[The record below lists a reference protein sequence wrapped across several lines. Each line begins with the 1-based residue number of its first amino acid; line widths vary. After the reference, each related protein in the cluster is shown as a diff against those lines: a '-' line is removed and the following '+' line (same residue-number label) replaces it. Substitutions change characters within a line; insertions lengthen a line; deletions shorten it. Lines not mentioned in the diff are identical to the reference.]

1 MASQS
6 YVKGW
11 GSSIIA
17 LPGKGHPSTVKKEKS
32 LVFRWMAGHT
42 MRRPRQ
48 LPPMLDQTTQAPK
61 SAQRLLP
68 GKSASSSPRQRRVM
82 LAALVLLLGALVL
95 VLYRDRDF
103 WFPDTEEAESKLLS
117 PPNVQDAPSAVPVP
131 AVAPTPQKKKLRM
144 REPAHT
150 DSQVSSDPPSDGPTI
165 TATRTVLPPLEV
177 EVVAGDAHRTLRP
190 GTNAV
195 HVDMQR
201 APSGPSPAPIP
212 APIVDDTTQTAA
224 KVATPA
230 AQRTSISSGARAD
243 IVTRSIQPNYPMLAR
258 QMRVQGSVILQA
270 LIGRDGMIQDLRV
283 LSGPPILANAAEEAV
298 RQWHFKPHYVG
309 SQPVETRAHI
319 TVNFTISTN

>member
-1 MASQS
+1 
-6 YVKGW
+6 
-11 GSSIIA
+11 
-17 LPGKGHPSTVKKEKS
+17 
-32 LVFRWMAGHT
+32 
-42 MRRPRQ
+42 
-48 LPPMLDQTTQAPK
+48 MLDQTTGVPK
-61 SAQRLLP
+61 SGQRLLP
-68 GKSASSSPRQRRVM
+68 AKSVSNSPRQRRVM
-82 LAALVLLLGALVL
+82 LAALVLLLLSLVL

-103 WFPDTEEAESKLLS
+103 WFPDTEEADSRLLL
-117 PPNVQDAPSAVPVP
+117 PPNVQSASSTVPVP
-131 AVAPTPQKKKLRM
+131 AVAPAPQKKKLRTHK
-144 REPAHT
+144 PAHK
-150 DSQVSSDPPSDGPTI
+150 DSQASSDPPSDGPTI

-177 EVVAGDAHRTLRP
+177 EVVAGDAHRTVRP

-201 APSGPSPAPIP
+201 AASGQRPAPMI
-212 APIVDDTTQTAA
+212 DDTTQTAS

-230 AQRTSISSGARAD
+230 AQRTSISSGGPAD

-258 QMRVQGSVILQA
+258 QMRVQGSVVLQA

-309 SQPVETRAHI
+309 SQPVETKANI